1 MKKNQYIAPEVSEI
15 MDMELELPIAQSL
28 PKDDSE
34 ENKVDNPNDIL
45 GKDRQGF
52 AGYYI
57 LRKVVR
63 AFVPTTFR
71 FY

>member
-34 ENKVDNPNDIL
+34 ENKVDNLCDTGV
-45 GKDRQGF
+45 GKYFLRQGKK
-52 AGYYI
+52 AQAM
-57 LRKVVR
+57 KKKS
-63 AFVPTTFR
+63 
-71 FY
+71 